1 MYDNLL
7 SLIEQQLMAGGKHDR
22 FYGVRPNRLASS
34 FDEFEPGVFTDYFK
48 AASVTAGKSNSLLY
62 SFATEEEAWTFALE
76 LGVDEQTGDG
86 RLPMPSSIQDQ
97 LAARKQG
104 RSISERD
111 AAEQTAVAEAQKA
124 SNAPAAG
131 GVSAVASSQPPV

>member
-7 SLIEQQLMAGGKHDR
+7 SFIEQQLMAGGKQDR

-34 FDEFEPGVFTDYFK
+34 FDEFEPGVVINYYK

-76 LGVDEQTGDG
+76 LGVNDQSGNG

-111 AAEQTAVAEAQKA
+111 AAEQTAVAEAHKA

-131 GVSAVASSQPPV
+131 GVSALAM